1 MQLDKGVFS
10 GRRMTMAPPKNTGVA
25 LLSNVRSKDD
35 SETVRTRTTYKCSN
49 EKCKEMGDFRCGD
62 NV

>member
-49 EKCKEMGDFRCGD
+49 E
-62 NV
+62 